1 MSGFALIKHWSCPPS
16 DYLARGVFQGFMRYA
31 SGIMDASTIKTRRLG
46 TRLFSALIGACGF
59 GLELGRAG
67 VYYKRPSPGDS
78 FFLIFMMGLVFLAIA
93 VLNSIRLISKM
104 LDLQDIAKK

>member
-1 MSGFALIKHWSCPPS
+1 
-16 DYLARGVFQGFMRYA
+16 MRYA
-31 SGIMDASTIKTRRLG
+31 SGIMDANTIKTRRLG

-67 VYYKRPSPGDS
+67 VYYKRPRPDDS

-104 LDLQDIAKK
+104 QDLQDIAKK